1 MLKLTTL
8 TLTVILAFAFAVTAQ
23 VSNVKNT
30 GCPGASYATMTAPKI
45 NASTTITFPQ
55 QSSTSV
61 PLLVFGW
68 MSGRN
73 LYFGQ
78 PIMCANQCGFYVAPI
93 VSVSYA
99 PGTKSTTILI
109 PNDIRLWRSCYA
121 IQTAALDSAKNC
133 IQLDGAVSFCI
144 GR

>member
-1 MLKLTTL
+1 MIKQTL
-8 TLTVILAFAFAVTAQ
+8 LAITVVLAVSMSSNAQ

-30 GCPGASYATMTAPKI
+30 GCPGAGYATMTAPKI
-45 NASTTITFPQ
+45 NAPTTITFPQ
-55 QSSTSV
+55 HAATSV

-68 MSGRN
+68 MSGNN

-78 PIMCANQCGFYVAPI
+78 PIMCANQCAFYVAPI

-99 PGTKSTTILI
+99 PGTKSTSIFI
-109 PNDIRLWRSCYA
+109 PNDIMLWRSCYA
-121 IQTAALDSAKNC
+121 IQTAALDTGRNC
-133 IQLDGAVSFCI
+133 VQLDGAVSFCI